1 MQRRSFLSAIFVG
14 LLTIFLI
21 VPSISSAADGTGELI
36 IFHTN
41 DMHCRIINTD
51 DDGKSIGLAE
61 MAAAVKATKKKNLD
75 TLWFD
80 AGDTFHGMPRI
91 NISKGENLISLLNLA
106 GIDAFVPGNHDFNY
120 GLERL
125 EWLAKKLKFPTLSAN
140 VVRKDTGETIF
151 KSSKIFNLPN
161 GIKVGV
167 FGLTTP
173 ETLRSTAS
181 KNTATLNFLN
191 PVETAEKM
199 IAELRPKCDVLI
211 CVMHMGVDEN
221 SEFTSKLIAEETS
234 GIDLIV
240 DGHSHT
246 ELPDGLTINNTLIA
260 QTGYYEHNLGQ
271 VKISLENHKII
282 SKQAKLLNAAEVKK
296 IASKPD
302 ERIAKNIAK
311 LEQSTKKYFDTV
323 VAHSDRA
330 LTSNRFIVRR
340 NESELGNLA
349 VDAFKWKANSDI
361 AIINGGT
368 LRADL
373 PEGAVTRGDA
383 LAIFPFGN
391 KLVKLEIDGKN
402 IRAVLE
408 HSVFY
413 YPYPFGGFLNVSG
426 MTFSFNPDKPQGQ
439 RVENILVNGEPLDED
454 KTYTLAT
461 TDFTATGGDGYEML
475 KNLKKLDEFETVEEV
490 LAEYLNKVG
499 VKNVEIGRIKNL
511 HELPMPKADNETEMA
526 KQAA

>member
-1 MQRRSFLSAIFVG
+1 MTKKNFLSAIFAG
-14 LLTIFLI
+14 LLTIILI
-21 VPSISSAADGTGELI
+21 LPKVSQAADGTAELI

-41 DMHCRIINTD
+41 DMHCRIVNTD

-61 MAAAVKATKKKNLD
+61 MAATVKATKKKNPD

-91 NISKGENLISLLNLA
+91 NISKGENLIPLLNLA

-120 GLERL
+120 GSDRL

-140 VVRKDTGETIF
+140 VVRKGTGETIF

-161 GIKVGV
+161 GITVGV

-173 ETLRSTAS
+173 ETFYSTAS
-181 KNTATLNFLN
+181 KNTGTIEFLN
-191 PVETAEKM
+191 PVETAREM
-199 IAELRPKCDVLI
+199 IEELRPKCDVLI

-221 SEFTSKLIAEETS
+221 SEFTSRLIAEETS

-246 ELPDGLTINNTLIA
+246 ELPGGLTVGDTLIA
-260 QTGYYEHNLGQ
+260 QTGCYEHYLGE
-271 VKISLENHKII
+271 VKISLENHQII
-282 SKQAKLLNAAEVKK
+282 SKQAQLLSATDVKK
-296 IASKPD
+296 IAPKPD
-302 ERIAKNIAK
+302 EKIAKNISK
-311 LEQSTKKYFDTV
+311 LELNTKKYFDTV

-340 NESELGNLA
+340 GESELGNLCA
-349 VDAFKWKANSDI
+349 DAFKWKANSDI
-361 AIINGGT
+361 AVTNGGT

-373 PEGAVTRGDA
+373 PEGAITRGDI

-402 IRAVLE
+402 IRAMLE
-408 HSVFY
+408 HSVNY
-413 YPYPFGGFLNVSG
+413 YPYPFGGFLTVSG
-426 MTFSFNPDKPQGQ
+426 IEFTFNPDKPTGQ
-439 RVENILVNGEPLDED
+439 RVENIFVNDEPLDED
-454 KTYTLAT
+454 RIYTLAT

-475 KNLKKLDEFETVEEV
+475 KNTKKLDEFETIEEI
-490 LAEYLNKVG
+490 LADYLNKVG
-499 VKNVEIGRIKNL
+499 IKNIEIGRIKNL
-511 HELPMPKADNETEMA
+511 HDLPMPKADNETEMA

>member
-1 MQRRSFLSAIFVG
+1 MQRKNFLSAIFVG

-21 VPSISSAADGTGELI
+21 VPSVSSAADGTGELI

-41 DMHCRIINTD
+41 DMHCRIVNTD

-61 MAAAVKATKKKNLD
+61 MTAAVKATKKKNFD

-91 NISKGENLISLLNLA
+91 NISKGENLAPLLNLA
-106 GIDAFVPGNHDFNY
+106 GVDIFVPGNHDFNY
-120 GLERL
+120 GSDQLEK
-125 EWLAKKLKFPTLSAN
+125 LAKKLKFPILSAN
-140 VVRKDTGETIF
+140 IVRKNTSENVF
-151 KSSKIFNLPN
+151 KPSKIFNLPN
-161 GIKVGV
+161 GIRVGV
-167 FGLTTP
+167 FGMTTP
-173 ETLRSTAS
+173 ETFYSTAS
-181 KNTATLNFLN
+181 KNVATIEFLN
-191 PVETAEKM
+191 PVEVSKKM

-221 SEFTSKLIAEETS
+221 SDFTSKRIAAETS

-246 ELPDGLTINNTLIA
+246 ELPEGLTIGGTLIA
-260 QTGYYEHNLGQ
+260 QTGCYEHNLGQ
-271 VKISLENHKII
+271 VKISLANHKIT

-296 IASKPD
+296 IAAKPD
-302 ERIAKNIAK
+302 ERVEKDVAK
-311 LEQSTKKYFDTV
+311 LELNTKKYFSEV
-323 VAHSDRA
+323 VAHSDRS
-330 LTSNRFIVRR
+330 LTSNRYIVRR

-349 VDAFKWKANSDI
+349 SDAFKWKANSDI
-361 AIINGGT
+361 AIVNGGT

-383 LAIFPFGN
+383 LSIFPFGN

-402 IRAVLE
+402 IRELLE
-408 HSVFY
+408 HSVEF
-413 YPYPFGGFLNVSG
+413 YPYPFGGFMNVSG
-426 MTFSFNPDKPQGQ
+426 MTFSFNPDKPKGQ
-439 RVENILVNGEPLDED
+439 RVSNILVNGEPLDED

-461 TDFTATGGDGYEML
+461 TDFTASGGDGYNML
-475 KNLKKLDEFETVEEV
+475 KDLNRLDEFNVIDEI

-499 VKNVEIGRIKNL
+499 VKNVETGRINNL
-511 HELPMPKADNETEMA
+511 HDLPMPKADNETEMA
-526 KQAA
+526 KKAA

>member
-1 MQRRSFLSAIFVG
+1 MQRKNFLSAIFVG
-14 LLTIFLI
+14 LLTIILI
-21 VPSISSAADGTGELI
+21 LPNVSEAADGTAELI

-41 DMHCRIINTD
+41 DMHCRIVNTD
-51 DDGKSIGLAE
+51 DDGKSMGLAE
-61 MAAAVKATKKKNLD
+61 MAAAVKAAKKKNFD

-91 NISKGENLISLLNLA
+91 NISKGENLIPLLNLA
-106 GIDAFVPGNHDFNY
+106 GVDLFVPGNHDFNY
-120 GLERL
+120 GSDRL

-140 VVRKDTGETIF
+140 IVRKDTGETIF
-151 KSSKIFNLPN
+151 KPSKIFNLPN
-161 GIKVGV
+161 GITVGV

-173 ETLRSTAS
+173 ETLHSTAS
-181 KNTATLNFLN
+181 KNTATIEFLN

-221 SEFTSKLIAEETS
+221 SEFTSKLIAQKTS

-246 ELPDGLTINNTLIA
+246 ELPEGLTVGDTLIV
-260 QTGYYEHNLGQ
+260 QTGCYEHYLGR

-282 SKQAKLLNAAEVKK
+282 SKEAQLLSAAEVKK
-296 IASKPD
+296 IAPKPD

-311 LEQSTKKYFDTV
+311 LEQSTKKYFSEV

-340 NESELGNLA
+340 GESELGNLCA
-349 VDAFKWKANSDI
+349 DAFKWKANSDI
-361 AIINGGT
+361 AINNGGG

-373 PEGAVTRGDA
+373 TEGAVTRGDA

-391 KLVKLEIDGKN
+391 KLVKAEIAGKD
-402 IRAVLE
+402 IRAMLE
-408 HSVFY
+408 HSVNY

-426 MTFSFNPDKPQGQ
+426 ITFAFDPTRPQGQ
-439 RVENILVNGEPLDED
+439 RVENILVNGEPLDEN
-454 KTYTLAT
+454 KIYTIAT

-475 KNLKKLDEFETVEEV
+475 KNAKKLDEFNAIDEI
-490 LAEYLNKVG
+490 LADYLNKVG
-499 VKNVEIGRIKNL
+499 VKNVELGRIKNL
-511 HELPMPKADNETEMA
+511 HDLPMPKANNETEMA
-526 KQAA
+526 RQAA

>member
-1 MQRRSFLSAIFVG
+1 MQKQGFLSAIFVG
-14 LLTIFLI
+14 LLTIILI
-21 VPSISSAADGTGELI
+21 LPNVSQAADGTAELI

-41 DMHCRIINTD
+41 DMHCRIVNTD

-61 MAAAVKATKKKNLD
+61 MAATVKATKKKNPD

-80 AGDTFHGMPRI
+80 ASDTFHGMPRI
-91 NISKGENLISLLNLA
+91 NISKGENLVSLLNLA
-106 GIDAFVPGNHDFNY
+106 GVDLFVPGNHDFNY
-120 GLERL
+120 GSDRL
-125 EWLAKKLKFPTLSAN
+125 EWLAKKLKFPTLNAN
-140 VVRKDTGETIF
+140 VVRKDTGETVF

-173 ETLRSTAS
+173 ETLYSTAS

-191 PVETAEKM
+191 PVETAKKM
-199 IAELRPKCDVLI
+199 IEELRPKCDVLI

-221 SEFTSKLIAEETS
+221 SDFTSKLIAEETS

-246 ELPDGLTINNTLIA
+246 ELPQGLIVGDTLIA
-260 QTGYYEHNLGQ
+260 QTGCYEHYLGQ

-282 SKQAKLLNAAEVKK
+282 SKEAQLLNAADVKR
-296 IASKPD
+296 IAPKPD
-302 ERIAKNIAK
+302 DRIAKNISK
-311 LEQSTKKYFDTV
+311 IEQSTKKYFDTV

-349 VDAFKWKANSDI
+349 ADAFKWKANSDI

-368 LRADL
+368 LREDL
-373 PEGAVTRGDA
+373 PEGAVTRGDI
-383 LAIFPFGN
+383 LAFFPFGN
-391 KLVKLEIDGKN
+391 RLVKVEVTGKD
-402 IRAVLE
+402 IRAILE

-454 KTYTLAT
+454 KIYTLSS
-461 TDFTATGGDGYEML
+461 TDFTATGGDGYTML
-475 KNLKKLDEFETVEEV
+475 KNLNRLDEFETVDNV
-490 LAEYLNKVG
+490 LTEYINKVG
-499 VKNVEIGRIKNL
+499 VKNIEIGRIKNL
-511 HELPMPKADNETEMA
+511 HELPMPRADNETEMA
-526 KQAA
+526 RQAA